1 VSRLNIKLLGGF
13 AITCDDRPVSS
24 LTSLRS
30 QALLAYLLLHH
41 DAPQPR
47 QRLAFDLW
55 ADSSD
60 TQARTNLRKELSY
73 LRRDLPQADTHLI
86 IASKTL
92 QWSPLSTFS
101 LDVLTFEQAIKTATD
116 PACPNPQSHLEQAIE
131 LYRGELLP
139 SCEDEWIGS
148 ERDRLQQLYIHALEQ
163 LIECLQEQKNYRL
176 ALNYAQQLLRL
187 DTLNEATYST
197 LRYSLLSLDRYRM
210 ICTFDAPDTGSVR
223 EAYARMGLQRKI
235 WPGQFF
241 RSDMFPSEADRPNLY
256 VIEGSIPNLSE
267 ADWNEMWQKFLQS
280 CQAARLEWLQLYIS
294 LDRRHFLSEF
304 YAPDVESLQAIQ
316 QQVELPYDRIWPA
329 QRLQP

>member
-1 VSRLNIKLLGGF
+1 MSFVIVET
-13 AITCDDRPVSS
+13 A
-24 LTSLRS
+24 
-30 QALLAYLLLHH
+30 A
-41 DAPQPR
+41 
-47 QRLAFDLW
+47 
-55 ADSSD
+55 
-60 TQARTNLRKELSY
+60 
-73 LRRDLPQADTHLI
+73 
-86 IASKTL
+86 
-92 QWSPLSTFS
+92 
-101 LDVLTFEQAIKTATD
+101 EQAITD
-116 PACPNPQSHLEQAIE
+116 EYLEE
-131 LYRGELLP
+131 MDR
-139 SCEDEWIGS
+139 IGVP
-148 ERDRLQQLYIHALEQ
+148 
-163 LIECLQEQKNYRL
+163 CLQARNIGW
-176 ALNYAQQLLRL
+176 
-187 DTLNEATYST
+187 
-197 LRYSLLSLDRYRM
+197 RYSLLSLDQYRM